1 MADLSKDT
9 YKKALATVLGIETL
23 RPGTVGAASR
33 KALVSGTRAILAGT
47 VRYAPAAARTTG
59 RAIGGL
65 TPQGRLILGG
75 LTVAEAYNR
84 GLLDAPIAR
93 GSEAFEETVVS
104 GLEAVRPFMPQSGPP
119 EGFEGFGVG
128 KPRKKKPSKYNKAVK
143 AGMAAVKASKF
154 GGKKGTISNA
164 KSTFATV
171 NRTISAKKKGRK
183 APKSG
188 IRRTIWNATRGIL

>member
-1 MADLSKDT
+1 MALST
-9 YKKALATVLGIETL
+9 AEKALAAVLGVETA
-23 RPGTVGAASR
+23 RPGTTGTAAR
-33 KALVSGTRAILAGT
+33 KAIMAGARAILAGT
-47 VRYAPAAARTTG
+47 VRYAPAVARTTG
-59 RAIGGL
+59 RSIAGL
-65 TPQGRLILGG
+65 SPQGRLILGG
-75 LTVAEAYNR
+75 LTVAEAYDR

-93 GSEAFEETVVS
+93 GSQAFEETVVS

-119 EGFEGFGVG
+119 EGFEGFGA
-128 KPRKKKPSKYNKAVK
+128 RKKKPSKYNKAVK